1 MSLAVRIIPCLD
13 VRGGRVVKGINFK
26 DIVDAGDPAEAAKRY
41 DAEGADEI
49 CMLDIDASFEERST
63 TIETVKSIASQVF
76 IPFTVGGGIK
86 SLKDI
91 DMLLKSGADK
101 VSINTSAILN
111 PELIEEASK
120 EYGAQCIVLAIDAK
134 KDGEIWNVYTHGG
147 KNKTKL
153 DAIDWAK
160 KEIPSWIFQ
169 ESDFVCIRC
178 LQDDFFKNLV
188 GGLSGKA
195 IITTSLNLNGE
206 PPILNQSDAQVF
218 REKHAPSASIIQSD
232 KQLLS
237 GHSSTIVRFLASQEI
252 QVIRKGQRFED
263 VLKQLKVLSAR
274 VL

>member
-101 VSINTSAILN
+101 V
-111 PELIEEASK
+111 
-120 EYGAQCIVLAIDAK
+120 
-134 KDGEIWNVYTHGG
+134 
-147 KNKTKL
+147 
-153 DAIDWAK
+153 DAIEWAK
-160 KEIPSWIFQ
+160 KGQDLGAGEILMTSMDKDGTKSGFDNDLYMQ
-169 ESDFVCIRC
+169 LSN
-178 LQDDFFKNLV
+178 NLSIPV
-188 GGLSGKA
+188 IASGGAGELSHLVDAVKLGKA
-195 IITTSLNLNGE
+195 
-206 PPILNQSDAQVF
+206 DALL
-218 REKHAPSASIIQSD
+218 AASIFHYEEISIKRV
-232 KQLLS
+232 KQALQTE
-237 GHSSTIVRFLASQEI
+237 GFEVRL
-252 QVIRKGQRFED
+252 
-263 VLKQLKVLSAR
+263 
-274 VL
+274 

>member
-49 CMLDIDASFEERST
+49 CMLDIDASFEERSI

-111 PELIEEASK
+111 PDLIVEASK

-134 KDGEIWNVYTHGG
+134 QDGEIWNVYTHGG
-147 KNKTKL
+147 KNKTDL
-153 DAIDWAK
+153 NAIEWAK
-160 KEIPSWIFQ
+160 KGQELGAGEILMTSMDKDGTKSGF
-169 ESDFVCIRC
+169 DN
-178 LQDDFFKNLV
+178 NLYKELSNNLSIPV
-188 GGLSGKA
+188 IASGGAGELTHLVDAVKFGKA
-195 IITTSLNLNGE
+195 
-206 PPILNQSDAQVF
+206 DALL
-218 REKHAPSASIIQSD
+218 AASIFHYEEISINKVKKALQIE
-232 KQLLS
+232 
-237 GHSSTIVRFLASQEI
+237 GFEVRL
-252 QVIRKGQRFED
+252 
-263 VLKQLKVLSAR
+263 
-274 VL
+274 

>member
-111 PELIEEASK
+111 PD
-120 EYGAQCIVLAIDAK
+120 QCIVLAIDAK
-134 KDGEIWNVYTHGG
+134 QDGEIWNVYTHGG
-147 KNKTKL
+147 KNKTEL
-153 DAIDWAK
+153 DAIEWAK
-160 KEIPSWIFQ
+160 KGQDLGAGEILMTSMDKDGTKSGF
-169 ESDFVCIRC
+169 DN
-178 LQDDFFKNLV
+178 NLYMELSNNLSIPV
-188 GGLSGKA
+188 IASGGAGELSHLVDAVKLGKA
-195 IITTSLNLNGE
+195 
-206 PPILNQSDAQVF
+206 DALLAASIFHYEEISIKKV
-218 REKHAPSASIIQSD
+218 KHALRD
-232 KQLLS
+232 E
-237 GHSSTIVRFLASQEI
+237 GFEVRL
-252 QVIRKGQRFED
+252 
-263 VLKQLKVLSAR
+263 
-274 VL
+274 

>member
-63 TIETVKSIASQVF
+63 TVETVKSIAAQVF

-134 KDGEIWNVYTHGG
+134 QNGENWNVYTHGG
-147 KNKTKL
+147 KNKTDL
-153 DAIDWAK
+153 DAIEWAK
-160 KEIPSWIFQ
+160 KGQDLGAGEILMTSMDKDGTKSGFDNKLYKEI
-169 ESDFVCIRC
+169 SN
-178 LQDDFFKNLV
+178 NLSIPIIAS
-188 GGLSGKA
+188 GGAGELSH
-195 IITTSLNLNGE
+195 LV
-206 PPILNQSDAQVF
+206 DA
-218 REKHAPSASIIQSD
+218 
-232 KQLLS
+232 
-237 GHSSTIVRFLASQEI
+237 VRL
-252 QVIRKGQRFED
+252 
-263 VLKQLKVLSAR
+263 
-274 VL
+274 

>member
-111 PELIEEASK
+111 PDLIEEASK

-134 KDGEIWNVYTHGG
+134 QDGETWNVYTHGG
-147 KNKTKL
+147 KNKTDL
-153 DAIDWAK
+153 DAIEWAK
-160 KEIPSWIFQ
+160 KGQDLGAGEILMTSMDKDGTKSGF
-169 ESDFVCIRC
+169 DN
-178 LQDDFFKNLV
+178 NLYLE
-188 GGLSGKA
+188 LSN
-195 IITTSLNLNGE
+195 NL
-206 PPILNQSDAQVF
+206 
-218 REKHAPSASIIQSD
+218 SIP
-232 KQLLS
+232 
-237 GHSSTIVRFLASQEI
+237 
-252 QVIRKGQRFED
+252 VIAVSYTHLRAHETD
-263 VLKQLKVLSAR
+263 S
-274 VL
+274 

>member
-111 PELIEEASK
+111 PDLIEEASK

-134 KDGEIWNVYTHGG
+134 QDGEIWNVYTHGG
-147 KNKTKL
+147 KNKTEL
-153 DAIDWAK
+153 DAIEWAK
-160 KEIPSWIFQ
+160 KGQDLGAGEILMTSMDKDGTKSGFDNDLYMQ
-169 ESDFVCIRC
+169 LSN
-178 LQDDFFKNLV
+178 NL
-188 GGLSGKA
+188 
-195 IITTSLNLNGE
+195 
-206 PPILNQSDAQVF
+206 
-218 REKHAPSASIIQSD
+218 
-232 KQLLS
+232 
-237 GHSSTIVRFLASQEI
+237 
-252 QVIRKGQRFED
+252 
-263 VLKQLKVLSAR
+263 
-274 VL
+274 

>member
-41 DAEGADEI
+41 DSEGADEI

-111 PELIEEASK
+111 PNLIVEASK
-120 EYGAQCIVLAIDAK
+120 EYGACLL
-134 KDGEIWNVYTHGG
+134 YTS
-147 KNKTKL
+147 
-153 DAIDWAK
+153 
-160 KEIPSWIFQ
+160 PSPR
-169 ESDFVCIRC
+169 DR
-178 LQDDFFKNLV
+178 
-188 GGLSGKA
+188 G
-195 IITTSLNLNGE
+195 
-206 PPILNQSDAQVF
+206 
-218 REKHAPSASIIQSD
+218 
-232 KQLLS
+232 
-237 GHSSTIVRFLASQEI
+237 
-252 QVIRKGQRFED
+252 
-263 VLKQLKVLSAR
+263 
-274 VL
+274 

>member
-13 VRGGRVVKGINFK
+13 VREGRVVKGINFM

-134 KDGEIWNVYTHGG
+134 QDGEIWNVYTHGG

-153 DAIDWAK
+153 DAIEWAK
-160 KEIPSWIFQ
+160 KGQDLGAGEILMTSMDKDGTKSGF
-169 ESDFVCIRC
+169 DN
-178 LQDDFFKNLV
+178 NLYMKLSNNLSIPV
-188 GGLSGKA
+188 IASGGAGELPHLVDAVKLGKA
-195 IITTSLNLNGE
+195 
-206 PPILNQSDAQVF
+206 DALL
-218 REKHAPSASIIQSD
+218 AASIFHYEEISIKKV
-232 KQLLS
+232 KQALQKE
-237 GHSSTIVRFLASQEI
+237 GFEVRL
-252 QVIRKGQRFED
+252 
-263 VLKQLKVLSAR
+263 
-274 VL
+274 

>member
-111 PELIEEASK
+111 PDLIAEASK

-134 KDGEIWNVYTHGG
+134 QDGETWNVYTHGG
-147 KNKTKL
+147 KNKTEL
-153 DAIDWAK
+153 DAIEWAK
-160 KEIPSWIFQ
+160 KGQDLGAGEILMTSMDKDGTKSGF
-169 ESDFVCIRC
+169 DN
-178 LQDDFFKNLV
+178 NLYME
-188 GGLSGKA
+188 LSL
-195 IITTSLNLNGE
+195 IHI
-206 PPILNQSDAQVF
+206 
-218 REKHAPSASIIQSD
+218 
-232 KQLLS
+232 
-237 GHSSTIVRFLASQEI
+237 
-252 QVIRKGQRFED
+252 
-263 VLKQLKVLSAR
+263 
-274 VL
+274 

>member
-13 VRGGRVVKGINFK
+13 VRGGRVVKGVNFK

-86 SLKDI
+86 SLDDI

-111 PELIEEASK
+111 PDLIAEASK

-134 KDGEIWNVYTHGG
+134 QDGEIWNVYTHGG
-147 KNKTKL
+147 KNKTDL
-153 DAIDWAK
+153 DAIEWAK
-160 KEIPSWIFQ
+160 KGQDLGAGEILMTSMDKDGTKSGFDNNLYMELSENLSIPVIASGGAGN
-169 ESDFVCIRC
+169 
-178 LQDDFFKNLV
+178 LQHLV
-188 GGLSGKA
+188 
-195 IITTSLNLNGE
+195 
-206 PPILNQSDAQVF
+206 DAVL
-218 REKHAPSASIIQSD
+218 RGHASAVLAASIFHD
-232 KQLLS
+232 GDATVAEVKEQLAQQ
-237 GHSSTIVRFLASQEI
+237 GIEVRTC
-252 QVIRKGQRFED
+252 
-263 VLKQLKVLSAR
+263 
-274 VL
+274 

>member
-111 PELIEEASK
+111 PDLIAKASK

-134 KDGEIWNVYTHGG
+134 QDGENWNVYTHGG
-147 KNKTKL
+147 KNKTDLNAVEWATKGQDLGAGEILMTSMDKDGTKSGFDNNLYKELSNNLSIPVIASGGAGELSQLVDAVKL
-153 DAIDWAK
+153 
-160 KEIPSWIFQ
+160 
-169 ESDFVCIRC
+169 
-178 LQDDFFKNLV
+178 
-188 GGLSGKA
+188 GKA
-195 IITTSLNLNGE
+195 
-206 PPILNQSDAQVF
+206 DALL
-218 REKHAPSASIIQSD
+218 AASIFHYEEISIKKV
-232 KQLLS
+232 KQALQEE
-237 GHSSTIVRFLASQEI
+237 GFEVRL
-252 QVIRKGQRFED
+252 
-263 VLKQLKVLSAR
+263 
-274 VL
+274 

>member
-101 VSINTSAILN
+101 VSINTSAILK
-111 PELIEEASK
+111 PDLIAEASK

-134 KDGEIWNVYTHGG
+134 QDGEIWNVYTHGG
-147 KNKTKL
+147 KNKTEL
-153 DAIDWAK
+153 DAIEWAK
-160 KEIPSWIFQ
+160 KRTGFRRRGNPH
-169 ESDFVCIRC
+169 DFY
-178 LQDDFFKNLV
+178 
-188 GGLSGKA
+188 G
-195 IITTSLNLNGE
+195 
-206 PPILNQSDAQVF
+206 
-218 REKHAPSASIIQSD
+218 
-232 KQLLS
+232 
-237 GHSSTIVRFLASQEI
+237 
-252 QVIRKGQRFED
+252 
-263 VLKQLKVLSAR
+263 
-274 VL
+274 

>member
-1 MSLAVRIIPCLD
+1 MSGLEESNVLIYPTDTVWGI
-13 VRGGRVVKGINFK
+13 GGCILSKKNYEEVNKIKKINTNK
-26 DIVDAGDPAEAAKRY
+26 P
-41 DAEGADEI
+41 
-49 CMLDIDASFEERST
+49 
-63 TIETVKSIASQVF
+63 
-76 IPFTVGGGIK
+76 
-86 SLKDI
+86 
-91 DMLLKSGADK
+91 
-101 VSINTSAILN
+101 VSILFSSISD
-111 PELIEEASK
+111 IR
-120 EYGAQCIVLAIDAK
+120 EYFNLPQNISDEWMDHFFSLETTLGLP
-134 KDGEIWNVYTHGG
+134 
-147 KNKTKL
+147 
-153 DAIDWAK
+153 IDWAK

-206 PPILNQSDAQVF
+206 APILNQSDAQGF

-263 VLKQLKVLSAR
+263 VLKQLEILSAR

>member
-111 PELIEEASK
+111 PDLIAEASK

-134 KDGEIWNVYTHGG
+134 QDGENWNVYTHGG
-147 KNKTKL
+147 KNKTDLNAVEWATKGQDLGAGEILMTSMDKDGTKSGFDNNLYKELSNNLSIPVIASGGAGELSHLGDAVKL
-153 DAIDWAK
+153 
-160 KEIPSWIFQ
+160 
-169 ESDFVCIRC
+169 
-178 LQDDFFKNLV
+178 
-188 GGLSGKA
+188 GKA
-195 IITTSLNLNGE
+195 
-206 PPILNQSDAQVF
+206 DALL
-218 REKHAPSASIIQSD
+218 AASIFHYEEISIKKV
-232 KQLLS
+232 KQALQTE
-237 GHSSTIVRFLASQEI
+237 GFEVRL
-252 QVIRKGQRFED
+252 
-263 VLKQLKVLSAR
+263 
-274 VL
+274 